1 MALIMDAATTF
12 HAMSWVYLKR
22 KTSRGLFE
30 PLITLLITNQAV
42 GNGPEET
49 DCNVLKEKY
58 INMFL

>member
-1 MALIMDAATTF
+1 MALIIDAAITF
-12 HAMSWVYLKR
+12 HAMSWMYLER

-30 PLITLLITNQAV
+30 PLIILLITNQAV
-42 GNGPEET
+42 RNGLEET